1 MTEEISTIQEKK
13 NEPVVFKGKYI
24 STIGRRKT
32 SVARVRMYKKGV
44 GAIIV
49 NDMRASEYFPQN
61 IASIIKQ
68 PLKLTSHLRD
78 MNFSV
83 TVKGGGKKGQADA
96 IRHGITRALMEDEI
110 ELRPTLKS
118 KGWVTRDPRKK
129 ERKKPGLKKARR
141 APQWAKR

>member
-1 MTEEISTIQEKK
+1 MTEDTVTIQEKK
-13 NEPVVFKGKYI
+13 NEPVSFKGKYI
-24 STIGRRKT
+24 SAIGRRKT
-32 SVARVRMYKKGV
+32 AVARVRMFKKGV
-44 GAIIV
+44 GAIVV
-49 NDMRASEYFPQN
+49 NDLKAGEYFPEN
-61 IASIIKQ
+61 IVGIIRQ

-78 MNFSV
+78 LNFSV
-83 TVKGGGKKGQADA
+83 TVKGSGKKSQAEA
-96 IRHGITRALMEDEI
+96 IRHGITRALMADEI